1 MYFQNC
7 LKTTLFVN
15 WVLNESNLLILF
27 GYLLGVGCTFKFKII
42 VLMSE
47 WNETSENICENI
59 KEKNNAEKEVC
70 NWMND

>member
-15 WVLNESNLLILF
+15 RVLNESNLLILF

-42 VLMSE
+42 VLMNE

-59 KEKNNAEKEVC
+59 
-70 NWMND
+70 